1 MMEYNIVLE
10 SFKGPLDL
18 LLHLIEKAKVD
29 IYDIPISEITDQY
42 IDYLNKMKELDLEI
56 TSEFLVMA
64 TTLLEI
70 KSKTLLPGKDSIEKG
85 EKSDKDEDPRVE
97 LVNRLIEYKKYKRIA
112 EELKIKEN
120 VQNKVYY
127 KLKEEFINTYEK
139 DVDLGNLDVNKLI
152 NALNKVLSK
161 KNKNIKPIEIDEI
174 QREEVTLEECIN
186 KLKDVLKEEK
196 KVSFSC
202 LFDEYSTRSEVIGLF
217 LSILE
222 LSKSKFIKLIQEENF
237 SDIIIIK
244 L

>member
-42 IDYLNKMKELDLEI
+42 IDYLNKMKELDL
-56 TSEFLVMA
+56 EFLVMA